1 MAQFIGYL
9 EGARGHASRCGTK
22 NSGLAAK
29 AQGWRVGG
37 RVSMRHSG
45 LVDRA
50 YLELTSGSDGRGLS
64 LSFGEWTRQDL
75 EELGSVDIDIEAV
88 IRRELAAKIAEEHR
102 KDENDD

>member
-9 EGARGHASRCGTK
+9 EGTRGTASRCGTK
-22 NSGLAAK
+22 KSGLAVR
-29 AQGWRVGG
+29 AQGWQVGG

-50 YLELTSGSDGRGLS
+50 YLELTSGSDGTGFS
-64 LSFGEWTRQDL
+64 LSFGEWTRQDF

-88 IRRELAAKIAEEHR
+88 IRAALATKIDQER
-102 KDENDD
+102 QPS